1 MASIAKG
8 ILTLLALGIVSD
20 GFPADEYPSRPI
32 RIISAMAAGGL
43 SDTAVRFMTEP
54 LGRQLRQQV
63 IVENRSGA
71 GGIIGTEAAARSAP
85 DGYTLIVS
93 SPSAFNI
100 IPAVKKTSFDPK
112 KDFVPLGQIW
122 SAPQVLI
129 VRSQSSLKTVAD
141 VVAFAKAN
149 PGKLAFG
156 HAGNGT
162 TTHLCIE
169 LLLREAH
176 IKAIQVPYRSGAQTV
191 VDLLGGQLDAVF
203 VTPQT
208 LAPYLQSGK
217 VLPLAITDAQRSP
230 LLPNVPTMA
239 EVGLPGVKIVNWF
252 GLHAPARTPPAVLER
267 LKAAV
272 KAAQLDPEYRASLAK
287 IGMITGTVGAERFA
301 EMIEDDVQRV
311 GPLVRSLGISFD

>member
-1 MASIAKG
+1 MTSTAKG
-8 ILTLLALGIVSD
+8 VFAALAFVAMINSVVG
-20 GFPADEYPSRPI
+20 AEEYPSRPI

-43 SDTAVRFMTEP
+43 SDTAVRFIIEP
-54 LGRQLRQQV
+54 LGRQLGQQV

-71 GGIIGTEAAARSAP
+71 GGLIGTEAAARSAA
-85 DGYTLIVS
+85 DGYTLVVS

-129 VRSQSSLKTVAD
+129 VRSESNLKTVAD
-141 VVAFAKAN
+141 LVAYAKSN

-169 LLLREAH
+169 LLSREAH
-176 IKAIQVPYRSGAQTV
+176 ISVIQVPYRSGAQTV

-208 LAPYLQSGK
+208 LAPYLK
-217 VLPLAITDAQRSP
+217 KTRALAITDVQRSP
-230 LLPNVPTMA
+230 LLPDVPTMA
-239 EVGLPGVKIVNWF
+239 EARLPGVRVVNWL
-252 GLHAPARTPPAVLER
+252 GLHALARTPPAALER
-267 LKAAV
+267 LKTAV
-272 KAAQLDPEYRASLAK
+272 RAAQLDSEYRVSLAK
-287 IGMITGTVGAERFA
+287 IGMTTGTVGAERFA
-301 EMIEDDVQRV
+301 EMIDDDVQRLA
-311 GPLVRSLGISFD
+311 PLVRSMGISFD

>member
-1 MASIAKG
+1 MPDSV
-8 ILTLLALGIVSD
+8 T
-20 GFPADEYPSRPI
+20 ADEYPARPI

-43 SDTAVRFMTEP
+43 SDTAARFIVEP
-54 LGRQLRQQV
+54 LGRQLGQKV

-71 GGIIGTEAAARSAP
+71 GGIVGTEAAARSPA

-100 IPAVKKTSFDPK
+100 IPAVTKTSFDPK

-129 VRSQSSLKTVAD
+129 ARSQSNLKTVAD

-149 PGKLAFG
+149 PGRLAFG

-162 TTHLCIE
+162 TTHLSIE
-169 LLLREAH
+169 LFLREAQ
-176 IKAIQVPYRSGAQTV
+176 IKVVQVPYRSGAQTV

-217 VLPLAITDAQRSP
+217 VLPLAITDVRRSP
-230 LLPNVPTMA
+230 
-239 EVGLPGVKIVNWF
+239 
-252 GLHAPARTPPAVLER
+252 
-267 LKAAV
+267 
-272 KAAQLDPEYRASLAK
+272 
-287 IGMITGTVGAERFA
+287 
-301 EMIEDDVQRV
+301 
-311 GPLVRSLGISFD
+311 